1 MTVFR
6 AILRL
11 KMQVAGKQFRRV
23 CCNVLNLQLDG
34 TSNGYIESGEPKCGR
49 ARHEPDLQQRT
60 AGSRL
65 Y

>member
-11 KMQVAGKQFRRV
+11 KMGIAGKQFIWV

-34 TSNGYIESGEPKCGR
+34 TSDGHIKSGKPKHIGTR
-49 ARHEPDLQQRT
+49 YELDL
-60 AGSRL
+60 
-65 Y
+65 

>member
-1 MTVFR
+1 MG
-6 AILRL
+6 I
-11 KMQVAGKQFRRV
+11 AGKQFIWV